1 MENRIIYSLN
11 VEDLQTVA
19 ENELNRKLNDEE
31 IEYVE
36 YNLYKCIDWY
46 QAIELTLMDLNRINK

>member
-1 MENRIIYSLN
+1 MENRIVYSLN

-31 IEYVE
+31 IEYIE
-36 YNLYKCIDWY
+36 NNLYKCIDWY
-46 QAIELTLMDLNRINK
+46 QAIELTLMDLK